1 MTLLE
6 GVEKAKEEP
15 VEIDICDYLNGQK
28 TQYSRLNFSPREYP
42 PPEDLKLAFKTSK
55 KRSDLPIEKL
65 T

>member
-1 MTLLE
+1 MTSLE

-42 PPEDLKLAFKTSK
+42 PPADLRLAFKTV
-55 KRSDLPIEKL
+55 
-65 T
+65 